1 MAGNEIPQKEMS
13 TDNTEDE
20 SAKDNR
26 QQLVNGEVQEVVE
39 KVSESETNPD
49 NAEQTR
55 EDSDMNELTQ
65 ENETEDPD
73 AVVELK
79 PDTDEDVEK
88 ILENMLEQDVDE
100 DNEQTETNVTP
111 CERINIPNG
120 SHGNDE
126 DDVEGSKKVE
136 GTEMDCN
143 GNQGDSADGEDEAEE
158 DSDEPEEETD
168 EDIAPSKTDNEEA
181 ANGAPQETLIPHDPL
196 IKARSGNTCSDKD
209 ESLYVA
215 QHDFKA
221 TNDSDLPFKKGDKL
235 KVLQEWF
242 FKDISRRETERLLL
256 APGNKPGAFLV
267 RESETCAGSFSLS
280 VRDHVSEQGDVVK
293 HYKIRCLDKG
303 GYYISP
309 SNTFPSLQEL
319 VKYYTRSFSLSVRDH
334 VSEQGDVVK
343 HYKIRCLDKG
353 GYYISPSNTFPSL
366 QELVKY
372 YTRTADGLCQ
382 RLYAPC
388 KAKEPQQPWAQDEW
402 EIPRETLK
410 MVKKLGAGQF
420 GEVWMGYY
428 KNTQK
433 VAIKTLKEGTMEPEA
448 FLQEANLMK
457 QLQHE
462 RLVRLHA
469 VVTKEPILIVTEFMI
484 NGCLLDF
491 LKTDE
496 GKKLKL
502 SKLIDMSAQIAEGM
516 AYIEKKN
523 YIHRDV
529 RAANILVNETLHCK
543 IADFGL
549 ARIIESEYTAQE
561 GAKFPIKWTAPEAIN
576 FGTFT
581 IKSDVWSF
589 GILLTE
595 IVTYG
600 RIPYP
605 GMTNPEVIRSLD
617 RSYRMPRPDGCP
629 EELYDIMMM
638 CWRQKPENRPTFE
651 FLQNTLNDFFIATEG
666 QYEMQP

>member
-1 MAGNEIPQKEMS
+1 FPL
-13 TDNTEDE
+13 D
-20 SAKDNR
+20 
-26 QQLVNGEVQEVVE
+26 
-39 KVSESETNPD
+39 
-49 NAEQTR
+49 
-55 EDSDMNELTQ
+55 
-65 ENETEDPD
+65 
-73 AVVELK
+73 
-79 PDTDEDVEK
+79 DT
-88 ILENMLEQDVDE
+88 IF
-100 DNEQTETNVTP
+100 
-111 CERINIPNG
+111 I
-120 SHGNDE
+120 
-126 DDVEGSKKVE
+126 
-136 GTEMDCN
+136 
-143 GNQGDSADGEDEAEE
+143 
-158 DSDEPEEETD
+158 
-168 EDIAPSKTDNEEA
+168 
-181 ANGAPQETLIPHDPL
+181 
-196 IKARSGNTCSDKD
+196 
-209 ESLYVA
+209 A

-221 TNDSDLPFKKGDKL
+221 TNDSDLPFRKGDKL
-235 KVLQEWF
+235 KVLQETGEWWLARLLTTGQEGLIPSNYVARADTLEVEKWF
-242 FKDISRRETERLLL
+242 FKDLGRRETERLLL
-256 APGNKPGAFLV
+256 APGNKPGAFLI
-267 RESETCAGSFSLS
+267 RESETCKGSFSLS
-280 VRDHVSEQGDVVK
+280 VRDYEGERGDVVK

-309 SNTFPSLQEL
+309 SNTFSTLQEL
-319 VKYYTRSFSLSVRDH
+319 VQYYTR
-334 VSEQGDVVK
+334 
-343 HYKIRCLDKG
+343 
-353 GYYISPSNTFPSL
+353 
-366 QELVKY
+366 
-372 YTRTADGLCQ
+372 
-382 RLYAPC
+382 
-388 KAKEPQQPWAQDEW
+388 
-402 EIPRETLK
+402 
-410 MVKKLGAGQF
+410 
-420 GEVWMGYY
+420 YY

-433 VAIKTLKEGTMEPEA
+433 VAIKTLKEGTMAPEA

-457 QLQHE
+457 QLKHD

-502 SKLIDMSAQIAEGM
+502 NKLIDMSAQIAEGM

-523 YIHRDV
+523 YIHRDL

-576 FGTFT
+576 FGTFS

-617 RSYRMPRPDGCP
+617 RSYRMPCPDGCP
-629 EELYDIMMM
+629 EELYDIMMV
-638 CWRQKPENRPTFE
+638 CWKQKPDDRPTFE
-651 FLQNTLNDFFIATEG
+651 YLQNTLNDFFIATEG

>member
-1 MAGNEIPQKEMS
+1 TGY
-13 TDNTEDE
+13 
-20 SAKDNR
+20 
-26 QQLVNGEVQEVVE
+26 
-39 KVSESETNPD
+39 
-49 NAEQTR
+49 
-55 EDSDMNELTQ
+55 ELTDSQ
-65 ENETEDPD
+65 ALQWEERR
-73 AVVELK
+73 LK
-79 PDTDEDVEK
+79 R
-88 ILENMLEQDVDE
+88 LF
-100 DNEQTETNVTP
+100 
-111 CERINIPNG
+111 
-120 SHGNDE
+120 
-126 DDVEGSKKVE
+126 SKAH
-136 GTEMDCN
+136 
-143 GNQGDSADGEDEAEE
+143 QA
-158 DSDEPEEETD
+158 
-168 EDIAPSKTDNEEA
+168 
-181 ANGAPQETLIPHDPL
+181 H
-196 IKARSGNTCSDKD
+196 SGNTCSDKD
-209 ESLYVA
+209 DNLYVA
-215 QHDFKA
+215 QHDFRS
-221 TNDSDLPFKKGDKL
+221 TNESDLPFKKGDKL
-235 KVLQEWF
+235 KVLQENGEWWVAKSLLTGQEGFIPSNYVARADTLEVEKWF
-242 FKDISRRETERLLL
+242 YKEISRKETERLLL

-280 VRDHVSEQGDVVK
+280 VRDHVSEGDVVK

-319 VKYYTRSFSLSVRDH
+319 V
-334 VSEQGDVVK
+334 Q
-343 HYKIRCLDKG
+343 
-353 GYYISPSNTFPSL
+353 
-366 QELVKY
+366 Y

-388 KAKEPQQPWAQDEW
+388 KPKAPQQPWAQDEW

-410 MVKKLGAGQF
+410 MLKKLGAGQF
-420 GEVWMGYY
+420 GE
-428 KNTQK
+428 
-433 VAIKTLKEGTMEPEA
+433 
-448 FLQEANLMK
+448 EANLMK

-469 VVTKEPILIVTEFMI
+469 VVTKEPILIVTEFMV

-496 GKKLKL
+496 GKKLRL
-502 SKLIDMSAQIAEGM
+502 NKLIDMSAQIAEGM

-529 RAANILVNETLHCK
+529 RAANILVSETLHCK

-638 CWRQKPENRPTFE
+638 CWRQKPEDRPTFE

>member
-1 MAGNEIPQKEMS
+1 MQCLGTP
-13 TDNTEDE
+13 TELYT
-20 SAKDNR
+20 SIR
-26 QQLVNGEVQEVVE
+26 QGPG
-39 KVSESETNPD
+39 KK
-49 NAEQTR
+49 TR
-55 EDSDMNELTQ
+55 
-65 ENETEDPD
+65 
-73 AVVELK
+73 
-79 PDTDEDVEK
+79 
-88 ILENMLEQDVDE
+88 
-100 DNEQTETNVTP
+100 
-111 CERINIPNG
+111 
-120 SHGNDE
+120 
-126 DDVEGSKKVE
+126 
-136 GTEMDCN
+136 
-143 GNQGDSADGEDEAEE
+143 ADGKPEDG
-158 DSDEPEEETD
+158 S
-168 EDIAPSKTDNEEA
+168 
-181 ANGAPQETLIPHDPL
+181 
-196 IKARSGNTCSDKD
+196 IKRNSND
-209 ESLYVA
+209 SLYVA

-280 VRDHVSEQGDVVK
+280 VRDHVSE
-293 HYKIRCLDKG
+293 
-303 GYYISP
+303 
-309 SNTFPSLQEL
+309 
-319 VKYYTRSFSLSVRDH
+319 
-334 VSEQGDVVK
+334 GDVVK

-388 KAKEPQQPWAQDEW
+388 KPKEPQQPWAQDEW

-469 VVTKEPILIVTEFMI
+469 VVTKEPILIVTEFMV

>member
-1 MAGNEIPQKEMS
+1 MGCTCS
-13 TDNTEDE
+13 
-20 SAKDNR
+20 
-26 QQLVNGEVQEVVE
+26 GE
-39 KVSESETNPD
+39 K
-49 NAEQTR
+49 
-55 EDSDMNELTQ
+55 
-65 ENETEDPD
+65 
-73 AVVELK
+73 
-79 PDTDEDVEK
+79 
-88 ILENMLEQDVDE
+88 
-100 DNEQTETNVTP
+100 
-111 CERINIPNG
+111 
-120 SHGNDE
+120 
-126 DDVEGSKKVE
+126 
-136 GTEMDCN
+136 
-143 GNQGDSADGEDEAEE
+143 
-158 DSDEPEEETD
+158 
-168 EDIAPSKTDNEEA
+168 
-181 ANGAPQETLIPHDPL
+181 L
-196 IKARSGNTCSDKD
+196 IKDDKFYKGKHISKGSYNSHHIGSGNISSDND
-209 ESLYVA
+209 DTLFVA

-235 KVLQEWF
+235 KVLQESGEWWLAKSLITGEEGLIPCNYVVRADTLEVEKWF
-242 FKDISRRETERLLL
+242 FKDLSRRETERLLL

-267 RESETCAGSFSLS
+267 RESETCKGSYSLS
-280 VRDHVSEQGDVVK
+280 VKDNVSEQGDVVK

-319 VKYYTRSFSLSVRDH
+319 VKYY
-334 VSEQGDVVK
+334 
-343 HYKIRCLDKG
+343 C
-353 GYYISPSNTFPSL
+353 
-366 QELVKY
+366 
-372 YTRTADGLCQ
+372 RTADGLCQ
-382 RLYAPC
+382 RLHAPC
-388 KAKEPQQPWAQDEW
+388 KQKAPQHPWAHDEW

-428 KNTQK
+428 KNTKK
-433 VAIKTLKEGTMEPEA
+433 VAIKTLKEGTMAPEA

-469 VVTKEPILIVTEFMI
+469 VVTKEPILIVTEFMV

-496 GKKLKL
+496 GRKQTLR
-502 SKLIDMSAQIAEGM
+502 KLIDMSAQIAEGM

-523 YIHRDV
+523 YIHRDL
-529 RAANILVNETLHCK
+529 RAANILVSETLHCK

-576 FGTFT
+576 FGTFS

-595 IVTYG
+595 VVTYG

-617 RSYRMPRPDGCP
+617 RSYRMPSPDGCP
-629 EELYDIMMM
+629 EELYEIMLN
-638 CWRQKPENRPTFE
+638 CWKEKPEERPTFD
-651 FLQNTLNDFFIATEG
+651 FLQNILNDFFIATEG

>member
-1 MAGNEIPQKEMS
+1 MGCACSGQKEVENDHFYKGKLNS
-13 TDNTEDE
+13 QASSLSNHI
-20 SAKDNR
+20 
-26 QQLVNGEVQEVVE
+26 VQ
-39 KVSESETNPD
+39 
-49 NAEQTR
+49 
-55 EDSDMNELTQ
+55 
-65 ENETEDPD
+65 
-73 AVVELK
+73 
-79 PDTDEDVEK
+79 
-88 ILENMLEQDVDE
+88 
-100 DNEQTETNVTP
+100 
-111 CERINIPNG
+111 G
-120 SHGNDE
+120 
-126 DDVEGSKKVE
+126 
-136 GTEMDCN
+136 
-143 GNQGDSADGEDEAEE
+143 
-158 DSDEPEEETD
+158 
-168 EDIAPSKTDNEEA
+168 
-181 ANGAPQETLIPHDPL
+181 
-196 IKARSGNTCSDKD
+196 GNTYSDND
-209 ESLYVA
+209 IVFIA
-215 QHDFKA
+215 QHDFA
-221 TNDSDLPFKKGDKL
+221 TTNDGDLAFRKGDKL
-235 KVLQEWF
+235 KVLQENGEWWLAQLLSTGQEGLIPCNYVARADTLEVEKWY
-242 FKDISRRETERLLL
+242 FKDVSRKETERLLL
-256 APGNKPGAFLV
+256 APGNKPGSFLV

-280 VRDHVSEQGDVVK
+280 VRDFASDSCQGDVVK
-293 HYKIRCLDKG
+293 HYKVRSMDKG

-319 VKYYTRSFSLSVRDH
+319 VKYYS
-334 VSEQGDVVK
+334 
-343 HYKIRCLDKG
+343 
-353 GYYISPSNTFPSL
+353 
-366 QELVKY
+366 
-372 YTRTADGLCQ
+372 RTADGLCV

-388 KAKEPQQPWAQDEW
+388 KPKAPQQPWAHDEW

-457 QLQHE
+457 QLQHD

-469 VVTKEPILIVTEFMI
+469 VVTKQPILIVTEFMI

-502 SKLIDMSAQIAEGM
+502 NKLIDMSAQVAEGM

-529 RAANILVNETLHCK
+529 RAANILVNDTLHCK

-576 FGTFT
+576 FGTFS

-617 RSYRMPRPDGCP
+617 RSYRMPCPDGCP
-629 EELYDIMMM
+629 KELYEIMMI
-638 CWRQKPENRPTFE
+638 CWKQTPDDRPTFE
-651 FLQNTLNDFFIATEG
+651 FLQNILNDFFIATEG
-666 QYEMQP
+666 QYELQP